1 MNGKQRSVQF
11 RKDAKNSNFMKRFI
25 HLILLMA
32 FTVGCSSKR
41 LSEHEAIC
49 HISGD
54 GIDVKKVRVC
64 LVWADMWNGDAYQE
78 IKVKDGSFDAEVI
91 LDTNQVY
98 ELCVPHP
105 EYGFAT
111 YRSCEFFYTPNG
123 IRFGQRSAIDGER
136 IMLLNATGT
145 NKTYCDYI
153 NERDS
158 LYMGRYEKLMK
169 AQDSLNNI
177 GLMYDPHWLE
187 MCDQQNDESLPQS
200 YRDSITIEVNKMSM
214 SGEHRTP
221 EGQMWQDEWHRYRSS
236 KQKYDLDYLSG
247 TVPGTIGL
255 YMIMDNIHIS
265 QQRSAD
271 ISGWLNLYDE
281 KFKDVSPSDRM
292 HDLITTVRDAAAIV
306 EGRQFIDFTLPD
318 QYGTE
323 RTLSES
329 IEGKTAVLE
338 LWASWCRSC
347 RVNAR
352 SLKPLY
358 EKYHNSGFE
367 VIGIARE
374 YRTQAKW
381 LKALEED
388 AYPWPNMVA
397 LEDSHHIWT
406 QYGCPDKA
414 GRTLLIDKNGIIVKI
429 DPSKDEIEQYIK
441 ENI

>member
-1 MNGKQRSVQF
+1 
-11 RKDAKNSNFMKRFI
+11 MKRFI

-145 NKTYCDYI
+145 NKTYYDYI

-158 LYMGRYEKLMK
+158 LYIGWYEKLME

-177 GLMYDPHWLE
+177 GQMYDPHWLE

-236 KQKYDLDYLSG
+236 KQNYDFGYLSG

-271 ISGWLNLYDE
+271 ISAWLNLYDE

-306 EGRQFIDFTLPD
+306 EGKRFIDFTLPD
-318 QYGTE
+318 QSGTE

-388 AYPWPNMVA
+388 AYPWPNLLA

>member
-1 MNGKQRSVQF
+1 
-11 RKDAKNSNFMKRFI
+11 MKRFI

-429 DPSKDEIEQYIK
+429 DPSIDEIEQYIK

>member
-1 MNGKQRSVQF
+1 
-11 RKDAKNSNFMKRFI
+11 MKRFI

-221 EGQMWQDEWHRYRSS
+221 EGQMWQDEWHWYRSS

-306 EGRQFIDFTLPD
+306 EGRRFIDFTLPD

-358 EKYHNSGFE
+358 DKYHNSGFE
-367 VIGIARE
+367 IIGIARE

>member
-1 MNGKQRSVQF
+1 
-11 RKDAKNSNFMKRFI
+11 MKRFI

-54 GIDVKKVRVC
+54 GIDVKKARVC

-136 IMLLNATGT
+136 IVLLNATGT
-145 NKTYCDYI
+145 NKTYYDYI

-158 LYMGRYEKLMK
+158 LYMGWYEKLME

-177 GLMYDPHWLE
+177 GQMYDPYWLE

-200 YRDSITIEVNKMSM
+200 YRDSITIEINKMSM

-221 EGQMWQDEWHRYRSS
+221 EGQMWQEEWHSYRYS
-236 KQKYDLDYLSG
+236 KQKYDFDYLSE
-247 TVPGTIGL
+247 TVPGPIGL

-271 ISGWLNLYDE
+271 ISAWLNLYDE

-306 EGRQFIDFTLPD
+306 EGKRFIDFTLPD

-358 EKYHNSGFE
+358 DKYHNSGFE
-367 VIGIARE
+367 IIGIARE

>member
-1 MNGKQRSVQF
+1 
-11 RKDAKNSNFMKRFI
+11 MKRFI

-32 FTVGCSSKR
+32 FTVSCSSKR

-136 IMLLNATGT
+136 IVLLNATGT
-145 NKTYCDYI
+145 NKTYYDYI
-153 NERDS
+153 NERDI

-221 EGQMWQDEWHRYRSS
+221 EGQMWQDEWHWYRSS

-271 ISGWLNLYDE
+271 ISAWLNLYDE

-306 EGRQFIDFTLPD
+306 EGRRFIDFTLPD

-358 EKYHNSGFE
+358 DKYHNSGFE
-367 VIGIARE
+367 IIGIARE

>member
-1 MNGKQRSVQF
+1 
-11 RKDAKNSNFMKRFI
+11 MKRFI

-187 MCDQQNDESLPQS
+187 ICDQQNDESLPQS

-292 HDLITTVRDAAAIV
+292 HDLITTVRYAAAIV

>member
-1 MNGKQRSVQF
+1 
-11 RKDAKNSNFMKRFI
+11 MK
-25 HLILLMA
+25 HLIHIVLLLV
-32 FTVGCSSKR
+32 FTACSSSKL
-41 LSEHEAIC
+41 LSEHEVVC
-49 HISGD
+49 HISGE
-54 GIDVKKVRVC
+54 GFDVKNVRIC
-64 LVWADMWNGDAYQE
+64 LVWSDMWNGDPYQE
-78 IKVKDGSFDAEVI
+78 IRVKDGCFDAEVI

-111 YRSCEFFYTPNG
+111 YRNCEFFYSQNG

-136 IMLLNATGT
+136 IVLLNATGT
-145 NKTYCDYI
+145 NKTYYDYI
-153 NERDS
+153 NKRDS
-158 LYMGRYEKLMK
+158 LYMGRYEKLME

-177 GLMYDPHWLE
+177 GQMYDPHWLE

-221 EGQMWQDEWHRYRSS
+221 EGQMWQEEWYAYRSE
-236 KQKYDLDYLSG
+236 KQNYDYIWLSSS
-247 TVPGTIGL
+247 VSNPIGL
-255 YMIMDNIHIS
+255 FIIMDNIHTS
-265 QQRSAD
+265 QRRDSD
-271 ISGWLNLYDE
+271 ISKWLNLYE
-281 KFKDVSPSDRM
+281 KKYKEDFPANRM
-292 HDLITTVRDAAAIV
+292 HELINAAGAAVSMV
-306 EGRQFIDFTLPD
+306 EGRHFIDFTLPD
-318 QYGTE
+318 ASGDE
-323 RTLSES
+323 KNLSEM
-329 IEGKTAVLE
+329 IEGKVAVLE

-358 EKYHNSGFE
+358 EKYHDLGFE

-374 YRTQAKW
+374 YSNKDKW

-414 GRTLLIDKNGIIVKI
+414 GRTLLIDNNGIIIKI
-429 DPSKDEIEQYIK
+429 DPSKEDIEQYLKDNYHIEFK
-441 ENI
+441 VE

>member
-1 MNGKQRSVQF
+1 
-11 RKDAKNSNFMKRFI
+11 MKRFI

-78 IKVKDGSFDAEVI
+78 IKVKDGSFAAEVI

-145 NKTYCDYI
+145 NKTYYDYI

-158 LYMGRYEKLMK
+158 LYMGWYEKLME

-177 GLMYDPHWLE
+177 GQMYDPHWLE
-187 MCDQQNDESLPQS
+187 MCDQQNDDSLPQS
-200 YRDSITIEVNKMSM
+200 YRDSITIEINKMSM

-221 EGQMWQDEWHRYRSS
+221 EGQMWQDEWHSYRSS
-236 KQKYDLDYLSG
+236 KQNYDFDYLSE
-247 TVPGTIGL
+247 TVPGPIGL
-255 YMIMDNIHIS
+255 YMILDNIHIS

-306 EGRQFIDFTLPD
+306 EGRRFIDFTLPD

-352 SLKPLY
+352 SLKPPY

>member
-1 MNGKQRSVQF
+1 
-11 RKDAKNSNFMKRFI
+11 MKRFI

>member
-1 MNGKQRSVQF
+1 
-11 RKDAKNSNFMKRFI
+11 MKRFI

-187 MCDQQNDESLPQS
+187 MCDQQNDECLPQS

-221 EGQMWQDEWHRYRSS
+221 EGQMWQYEWHRYRSS
-236 KQKYDLDYLSG
+236 KQKYDFDYLSE
-247 TVPGTIGL
+247 TVPGPIGL

-281 KFKDVSPSDRM
+281 KFKDVSQSDRM

-306 EGRQFIDFTLPD
+306 EGRRFIDFTLPD

-323 RTLSES
+323 RTLSDS

>member
-1 MNGKQRSVQF
+1 
-11 RKDAKNSNFMKRFI
+11 
-25 HLILLMA
+25 
-32 FTVGCSSKR
+32 
-41 LSEHEAIC
+41 
-49 HISGD
+49 
-54 GIDVKKVRVC
+54 
-64 LVWADMWNGDAYQE
+64 
-78 IKVKDGSFDAEVI
+78 
-91 LDTNQVY
+91 
-98 ELCVPHP
+98 
-105 EYGFAT
+105 
-111 YRSCEFFYTPNG
+111 
-123 IRFGQRSAIDGER
+123 
-136 IMLLNATGT
+136 
-145 NKTYCDYI
+145 
-153 NERDS
+153 
-158 LYMGRYEKLMK
+158 
-169 AQDSLNNI
+169 
-177 GLMYDPHWLE
+177 
-187 MCDQQNDESLPQS
+187 
-200 YRDSITIEVNKMSM
+200 
-214 SGEHRTP
+214 
-221 EGQMWQDEWHRYRSS
+221 
-236 KQKYDLDYLSG
+236 
-247 TVPGTIGL
+247 
-255 YMIMDNIHIS
+255 MDNIHIS

>member
-1 MNGKQRSVQF
+1 
-11 RKDAKNSNFMKRFI
+11 MKRFI

-136 IMLLNATGT
+136 IVLLNTTGT
-145 NKTYCDYI
+145 NKTYYDYI
-153 NERDS
+153 NERDI

-306 EGRQFIDFTLPD
+306 EGKRFIDFTLPD
-318 QYGTE
+318 QSGTE
-323 RTLSES
+323 RTLSEL

>member
-1 MNGKQRSVQF
+1 
-11 RKDAKNSNFMKRFI
+11 MKRFI

-306 EGRQFIDFTLPD
+306 EGRRFIDFTLPD

>member
-1 MNGKQRSVQF
+1 
-11 RKDAKNSNFMKRFI
+11 MKRFI

-136 IMLLNATGT
+136 IVLLNATGT
-145 NKTYCDYI
+145 NKTYYDYI
-153 NERDS
+153 NERDI

-221 EGQMWQDEWHRYRSS
+221 EGQMWQEEWHSYRSS
-236 KQKYDLDYLSG
+236 KQNYDFDYLSE
-247 TVPGTIGL
+247 TVPGPIGL

-306 EGRQFIDFTLPD
+306 EGRRFIDFTLPD
-318 QYGTE
+318 QSGTE
-323 RTLSES
+323 RTLSEL

-358 EKYHNSGFE
+358 DKYHNSGFE
-367 VIGIARE
+367 IIGIARE

-388 AYPWPNMVA
+388 AYPWPNLLA